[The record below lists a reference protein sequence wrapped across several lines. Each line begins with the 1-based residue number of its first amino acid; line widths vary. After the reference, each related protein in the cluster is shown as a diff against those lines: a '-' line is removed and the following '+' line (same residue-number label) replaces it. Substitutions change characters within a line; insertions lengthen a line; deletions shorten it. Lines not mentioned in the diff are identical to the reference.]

1 MTSGCFPRSDQYIE
15 QKLIS
20 WPLVVG
26 EDQPFERNVPLLFRT
41 MITKDFPIAEI
52 IPYSDP
58 NLLYRIEVLGSQ
70 SFFSRQ
76 VDKELSA
83 IAEQSTQ
90 IKIFWK
96 YPTLDQLVL
105 WKVLDGE
112 GVKRDGW
119 LHHKAFYN
127 AIHIREIRREMPTFK
142 TQEICRKLLKECR

>member
-1 MTSGCFPRSDQYIE
+1 MTSDCFPRSDQYME

-70 SFFSRQ
+70 SSFSRQ

-96 YPTLDQLVL
+96 YPTLDQLVV

-142 TQEICRKLLKECR
+142 TQEICRKILKECR